1 MSARTPRVGG
11 GRTNRTPRSG
21 RTQTTKDSATKA
33 SLRTCDLTGNAWLER
48 QTAKIEAKAKEVQD
62 LYVGNQLIKPRWMK
76 VSKTPWTSLKAASG
90 GYGRRVY
97 NSAISDEMPK
107 FMHIDEVD
115 AHDAHAPIKRRPPK
129 PVKGKHVWKTRCSDD
144 APEFFLTDAAKA
156 LRDGHMTLPKHRGM
170 PYGGPLCSGSD
181 RLMLEPAARGRWTC
195 PGASAAR
202 RLHSSAPRR
211 GLVPTEVRAVTARNP
226 VGETRIF
233 VQQDDQEQH
242 DQPEAVAEHL
252 PRARRHE
259 ELRVLEDRPREA
271 PLAARGEQ
279 HVPEQ

>member
-48 QTAKIEAKAKEVQD
+48 QTAKIEAKAREVQD
-62 LYVGNQLIKPRWMK
+62 LYVGNQLIRPRWMK

-97 NSAISDEMPK
+97 NSAISDEMPP

-181 RLMLEPAARGRWTC
+181 RLMLEP
-195 PGASAAR
+195 
-202 RLHSSAPRR
+202 
-211 GLVPTEVRAVTARNP
+211 
-226 VGETRIF
+226 
-233 VQQDDQEQH
+233 
-242 DQPEAVAEHL
+242 L
-252 PRARRHE
+252 PREMDVPWCFRQTFDWDSSRT
-259 ELRVLEDRPREA
+259 EA
-271 PLAARGEQ
+271 AK
-279 HVPEQ
+279 

>member
-21 RTQTTKDSATKA
+21 RTQTTKDSGTKV

-76 VSKTPWTSLKAASG
+76 VSKTPWTGLKAASG

-97 NSAISDEMPK
+97 NSAISDEMPP

-115 AHDAHAPIKRRPPK
+115 AHDAHAPIKPRKPK

-144 APEFFLTDAAKA
+144 APDFFLTDAAKA

-181 RLMLEPAARGRWTC
+181 RLMLEPLPREMDVPWCFRQTFDWD
-195 PGASAAR
+195 
-202 RLHSSAPRR
+202 SSRS
-211 GLVPTEVRAVTARNP
+211 
-226 VGETRIF
+226 
-233 VQQDDQEQH
+233 
-242 DQPEAVAEHL
+242 AVAK
-252 PRARRHE
+252 
-259 ELRVLEDRPREA
+259 
-271 PLAARGEQ
+271 
-279 HVPEQ
+279 

>member
-97 NSAISDEMPK
+97 NSAISDEMPP
-107 FMHIDEVD
+107 FMHIDVVD

-144 APEFFLTDAAKA
+144 APDFFLTDAAKA

-181 RLMLEPAARGRWTC
+181 RLMLEP
-195 PGASAAR
+195 
-202 RLHSSAPRR
+202 
-211 GLVPTEVRAVTARNP
+211 
-226 VGETRIF
+226 
-233 VQQDDQEQH
+233 
-242 DQPEAVAEHL
+242 L
-252 PRARRHE
+252 PREMEVPWCFRQTFDWDSS
-259 ELRVLEDRPREA
+259 RVA
-271 PLAARGEQ
+271 K
-279 HVPEQ
+279 

>member
-21 RTQTTKDSATKA
+21 RTQTTKDSGTKA

-76 VSKTPWTSLKAASG
+76 VSKTPWTGLKAASG

-97 NSAISDEMPK
+97 NSAISDEMPP
-107 FMHIDEVD
+107 FMHISEVD
-115 AHDAHAPIKRRPPK
+115 AHDAHAPIKPRKPK

-144 APEFFLTDAAKA
+144 APDFFLTEAAKA
-156 LRDGHMTLPKHRGM
+156 LRDGEMTLPKHRGM

-181 RLMLEPAARGRWTC
+181 RLMLEPLPREMDVPWCFRQTFDWD
-195 PGASAAR
+195 
-202 RLHSSAPRR
+202 SSRS
-211 GLVPTEVRAVTARNP
+211 
-226 VGETRIF
+226 
-233 VQQDDQEQH
+233 
-242 DQPEAVAEHL
+242 AVAK
-252 PRARRHE
+252 
-259 ELRVLEDRPREA
+259 
-271 PLAARGEQ
+271 
-279 HVPEQ
+279 